1 MGQDGTQHGLHVV
14 AVLLGRA
21 VGQVGVEVLGF
32 ELSDTGILG
41 AHFTQQAFAV
51 NLGDEG
57 TGGFAFRMDGVTGL
71 TALAFDVA
79 VGFAAAVGDELLGR
93 AAAVLLGGHDVER
106 VAHTLHFVGM
116 GSRELGDG
124 VVFLLELTLETGGQN
139 GSFGTA
145 LALGELGRHILDR
158 RDGTTEAFAELT
170 AQIGDLHELVTT
182 DGIHVGTHGGQ
193 GLHHILVAVV
203 AAATTTA
210 AVAIIP
216 IATTTPGG
224 THSTTDGATDEGTA
238 PVAHAVVVATDVDSR
253 LETFHEKTPCKM

>member
-1 MGQDGTQHGLHVV
+1 MGQDGRQHGLHVV

-32 ELSDTGILG
+32 ELGDTGILG

-51 NLGDEG
+51 NLSDEC

-71 TALAFDVA
+71 AALAFDVA
-79 VGFAAAVGDELLGR
+79 VGFTAAVGDELLGG
-93 AAAVLLGGHDVER
+93 AATVLLGGHDVEH

-139 GSFGTA
+139 GSFGAA
-145 LALGELGRHILDR
+145 LALSELGRHILDR

-203 AAATTTA
+203 AAATTAA
-210 AVAIIP
+210 AVAIVP
-216 IATTTPGG
+216 IATTTPDR
-224 THSTTDGATDEGTA
+224 THGTTDGATDEGAA
-238 PVAHAVVVATDVDSR
+238 PVAHAVVVTADVDSR
-253 LETFHEKTPCKM
+253 LETFHEKNSL

>member
-1 MGQDGTQHGLHVV
+1 MGQDGIQHGLHIV
-14 AVLLGRA
+14 AVLLGSI

-32 ELSDTGILG
+32 
-41 AHFTQQAFAV
+41 
-51 NLGDEG
+51 
-57 TGGFAFRMDGVTGL
+57 
-71 TALAFDVA
+71 
-79 VGFAAAVGDELLGR
+79 
-93 AAAVLLGGHDVER
+93 
-106 VAHTLHFVGM
+106 
-116 GSRELGDG
+116 ELGDG

-139 GSFGTA
+139 GGFGTA

-210 AVAIIP
+210 TVAIVP
-216 IATTTPGG
+216 IATTTLGR
-224 THSTTDGATDEGTA
+224 THGTTDGATDESAA
-238 PVAHAVVVATDVDSR
+238 PVAHAVVVTADVDSR
-253 LETFHEKTPCKM
+253 LETFHEKNSL